1 MSDLVTFNPSRALD
15 GNVKAVPGALAYF
28 YDAGTTTPRTV
39 YADEALTVPHASP
52 LVANSTGIFSQ
63 VFVGGGGVR
72 AIVKTAAGATLYD
85 LDPAVKVPSGGAG
98 AASVTFVPTPEI
110 PKSNVQDAIAHLG
123 NALPS
128 SGSGLGQWLALSP
141 VSGAA
146 LVLPAGGTLAY
157 FAIRANTTTGVIG
170 NIASGVGAGGST
182 AALGATGESWFG
194 FTWRVAE

>member
-52 LVANSTGIFSQ
+52 LVANSTGIFPQ

-85 LDPAVKVPSGGAG
+85 LDPTVKVPSGGAG
-98 AASVTFVPTPEI
+98 AAGVTFVPTPDV
-110 PKSNVQDAIAHLG
+110 PKANVQDAIAHLG

-128 SGSGLGQWLALSP
+128 SSAGLGQWLMLSP
-141 VSGAA
+141 PVNAA
-146 LVLPAGGTLAY
+146 LVLPAGGEWAY
-157 FAIRANTTTGVIG
+157 FATLYVGGVAING
-170 NIASGVGAGGST
+170 AAGKAAGGST
-182 AALGATGESWFG
+182 VGASGSDGRTWFG
-194 FTWRVAE
+194 FAWRVAE